1 LLTFR
6 TAGFI
11 MTTAER
17 IRELSAKLLRAE
29 NPSVIMALAE
39 QLKIAIDIY
48 VRQHT
53 RHIPAIKETPFR

>member
-29 NPSVIMALAE
+29 NASVIIALAE
-39 QLKIAIDIY
+39 QLKIAIDTY
-48 VRQHT
+48 VREHT
-53 RHIPAIKETPFR
+53 RHIPAITETTFR